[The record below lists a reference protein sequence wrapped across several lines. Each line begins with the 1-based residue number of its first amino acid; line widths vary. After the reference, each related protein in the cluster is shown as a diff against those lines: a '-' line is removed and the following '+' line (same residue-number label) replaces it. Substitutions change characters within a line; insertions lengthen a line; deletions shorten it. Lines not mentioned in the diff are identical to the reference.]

1 MDTTSTLL
9 NAINNYWARRSESFS
24 IHVQEQLHT
33 QEKQRWKSVVCE
45 VLDKVLN
52 GKNPQQLHVCDLGC
66 GPGFFSILT
75 AEMGCHV
82 SALDY
87 CTSMLEQAKQNARRA
102 KLPDGAITFYE
113 ADALHPPFHE
123 NTFDVLITRNL
134 TWTLIDPTAAYR
146 QWHRI
151 LKPGGVLINF
161 DANWYSY
168 LYNEAQNAQR
178 LRDQQDQRLI
188 YQNTE
193 GYATKQQCD
202 ECEQLALQLPLSRCM
217 RPAWDKD
224 VLSQLH
230 FSKIQLDTNVYK
242 RVWSPE
248 EQAFYASSP
257 QFMIV
262 GVK

>member
-242 RVWSPE
+242 RIWSPE

>member
-9 NAINNYWARRSESFS
+9 NAINGYWARRSESFS
-24 IHVQEQLHT
+24 IHVQEQLDT

-146 QWHRI
+146 AWHRI